1 MLALLLAL
9 SASPDELELLLISLT
24 FGNIN
29 IENCL
34 RNTVSLFHVL
44 DLDKQWRSSRGLR
57 TGFAA
62 LEKTKPIVAIG
73 ADRPL
78 EEQLLAADYF
88 HGLDGLGGVHTTV
101 TKLLLPKI
109 KEYIIQTY
117 TNLLLLQA
125 PHFTP
130 SETWSHIFNSTAAT
144 PAPPNFTPSS
154 TPAHLEILRI
164 LAENPPNTI
173 TIIAV
178 GPLTN
183 ISLAATHDLPTLLR
197 AKEVVIM
204 GGTIDFE
211 GNVTPVAEFNHYACA
226 YSAAHIYALT
236 SPNPS
241 GTLPIGSRFALS
253 QAPEKSLNLS
263 IFPLDITT
271 HHLLSEETW
280 RAATADLKEQG
291 SPLAQWCDV
300 FLMATFKKMKDMY
313 LQAGAGEAARR
324 DTVDI
329 SMHDPLCVWYAIS
342 ALARGEKGWVV
353 REGRDIRVEPA
364 GQWTRGMCVVDR
376 RPKKVEE
383 NLAEAVKLGDVG
395 VWLHRGHGNRVRQ
408 VVESPEG
415 TEQKFAGWMLERIF
429 DVVL

>member
-1 MLALLLAL
+1 MAPQKIIIDTDPGVDDMLALLLAL

-34 RNTVSLFHVL
+34 RNTVTLFHVL
-44 DLDKQWRSSRGLR
+44 DLEKQWRSSRGLR
-57 TGFAA
+57 TGFSA

-78 EEQLLAADYF
+78 EEQLVTADYF
-88 HGLDGLGGVHTTV
+88 HGLDGLGGVHTT
-101 TKLLLPKI
+101 
-109 KEYIIQTY
+109 
-117 TNLLLLQA
+117 A

-130 SETWSHIFNSTAAT
+130 SETWSHSFDSTAAT
-144 PAPPNFTPSS
+144 PTPPNFTPSS

-164 LAENPPNTI
+164 LADNPPDTI

-183 ISLAATHDLPTLLR
+183 ISLAATHDLTTFLR

-204 GGTIDFE
+204 GGTIDYE
-211 GNVTPVAEFNHYACA
+211 GNVTPVAEFNHYACP

-236 SPNPS
+236 SPNPAS
-241 GTLPIGSRFALS
+241 TLPIGSSFALEE
-253 QAPEKSLNLS
+253 APEKPLKLS
-263 IFPLDITT
+263 IFPLDITM
-271 HHLLSEETW
+271 HHLLSEATW
-280 RAATADLKEQG
+280 RAATADLKEKG
-291 SPLAQWCDV
+291 SPLAQWCDIFV
-300 FLMATFKKMKDMY
+300 TATFQKMKDIY
-313 LQAGAGEAARR
+313 LKSAGEAGRR

-342 ALARGEKGWVV
+342 ALARGEGGWVV
-353 REGRDIRVEPA
+353 HEGRDIRIEAA

-408 VVESPEG
+408 VVKSPEG
-415 TEQKFAGWMLERIF
+415 TDGKFGGWMLERIF

>member
-1 MLALLLAL
+1 MAPQKIIIDTDPGVDDMLALLLAL

-44 DLDKQWRSSRGLR
+44 DLEKQWRSSRGLR
-57 TGFAA
+57 TGFSA
-62 LEKTKPIVAIG
+62 LENTKPIVAIG

-88 HGLDGLGGVHTTV
+88 HGLDGLGGVHTT
-101 TKLLLPKI
+101 
-109 KEYIIQTY
+109 
-117 TNLLLLQA
+117 A

-197 AKEVVIM
+197 AKEVIIM
-204 GGTIDFE
+204 GGAIDQE

-236 SPNPS
+236 SPHPS
-241 GTLPIGSRFALS
+241 GTLPIGSRFALN
-253 QAPEKSLNLS
+253 QAPAPEKPLKLS
-263 IFPLDITT
+263 IFPLDITNR
-271 HHLLSEETW
+271 HLLSEAVW
-280 RAATADLKEQG
+280 RAATADRKAQG

-300 FLMATFKKMKDMY
+300 FVTATFKKMKEMY
-313 LQAGAGEAARR
+313 LQSTGGGGEAARR

-342 ALARGEKGWVV
+342 ALARGEEGWVV
-353 REGRDIRVEPA
+353 HEGRDIRVEPA

-376 RPKKVEE
+376 RPKNVEE

-415 TEQKFAGWMLERIF
+415 TDRKFGGWMLERIF